1 MKKLVGQIL
10 FHPFLQFCY
19 LMGFE
24 LDMKKIFETWKIFL
38 VLMEALVVCLQG
50 PREEV
55 AMQSLSF

>member
-1 MKKLVGQIL
+1 ML

-19 LMGFE
+19 LVGFE

-38 VLMEALVVCLQG
+38 VLMEALVVCLQE